1 MCVLIINV
9 NKLFV
14 LLNIVICNIVFGNVH
29 ITLRVRVRI
38 FDQGSG
44 YLFSWLDSKPSGGGV
59 FSVSRAQPEIKF
71 IVQPESEHI
80 STANFIPYF
89 PVSHQSL

>member
-14 LLNIVICNIVFGNVH
+14 LLNSVICNIVFGNVH

-71 IVQPESEHI
+71 LVQPESEHI
-80 STANFIPYF
+80 STANFITYF